1 MNRVFNIVK
10 SVPIQNDLLALRPK
24 LNSNKSVQHKQYKKW
39 CQGILYKRVRGTNW
53 DGNREKMPR
62 LPVSDPEHE
71 GPDVG
76 GEDNHDPVD
85 DDNAGEEAEQ

>member
-1 MNRVFNIVK
+1 
-10 SVPIQNDLLALRPK
+10 
-24 LNSNKSVQHKQYKKW
+24 
-39 CQGILYKRVRGTNW
+39 
-53 DGNREKMPR
+53 MPR